1 MLKAIG
7 ATLRISARSIRK
19 CPFPVTFENVIFPPN
34 GQMKLPPM
42 PAEPTYDLE
51 KGEKKYK
58 TTKRMIEVRGVE
70 EVHTELIHGQY
81 GIAAVTGGFITPQDF
96 DFIQVLI
103 FYEFCSFL

>member
-1 MLKAIG
+1 MLCKLIKAV
-7 ATLRISARSIRK
+7 SIQL
-19 CPFPVTFENVIFPPN
+19 TMLTDVIFPPD

-81 GIAAVTGGFITPQDF
+81 GIAAVTGGFISSADF
-96 DFIQVLI
+96 AFVQVCLTS
-103 FYEFCSFL
+103 CSYFLQS